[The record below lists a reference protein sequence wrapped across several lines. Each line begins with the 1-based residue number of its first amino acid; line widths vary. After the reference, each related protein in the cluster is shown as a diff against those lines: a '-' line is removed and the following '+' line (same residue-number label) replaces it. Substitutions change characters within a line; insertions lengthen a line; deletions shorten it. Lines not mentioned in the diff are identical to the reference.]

1 MSKALL
7 QIDGITKSFGPVTA
21 VDGLSLTVNDGEF
34 FAILGPSGCGKTTL
48 LRVVAGFETPD
59 AGRVVLDGADITALK
74 ANRRP
79 VNLMFQSYALFPHM
93 TVAGN
98 VAYGLEMEGLRG
110 AELAKRVAEAL
121 ALVRMS
127 DYARRKPGQLSG
139 GQKQR
144 VALARALVKR
154 PKVLLLDEPLGA
166 LDRKLREQMQIE
178 LKKLQQDSGI
188 AFVVVTHDQEEAL
201 TLADRIALLDRGRI
215 VQLDTPR
222 TLYDRPVNRF
232 AADFIGLMN
241 FVEGEAGAAGFVA
254 KGIGA
259 VPGPAGSGA
268 ATLAIRPER
277 VRLSDQAEPGA
288 IAGQVEGAAFL
299 GQDVIAHII
308 VPGLER
314 PVIARLAAGHP
325 LAARLAR
332 GQAVWLSWQADQ
344 AVLLQD

>member
-1 MSKALL
+1 MSQALL
-7 QIDGITKSFGPVTA
+7 QIDGITKRFGPVTA
-21 VDGLSLTVNDGEF
+21 VDKLSLTVNQGEF

-48 LRVVAGFETPD
+48 LRVIAGFEQPD
-59 AGRVVLDGADITALK
+59 EGKVTLDGADITGIK

-98 VAYGLEMEGLRG
+98 VAYGLEMEGLQG
-110 AELAKRVAEAL
+110 AELSKRVAEAL
-121 ALVRMS
+121 AMVRMS
-127 DYARRKPGQLSG
+127 DFARRKPNQLSG

-178 LKKLQQDSGI
+178 LKKLQQDTGI

-215 VQLDTPR
+215 VQLATPR
-222 TLYDRPVNRF
+222 ELYDRPVNRF

-241 FVEGEAGAAGFVA
+241 FIEGAANGSGFVA
-254 KGIGA
+254 KNIGA
-259 VPGPAGSGA
+259 LPAPGGTG
-268 ATLAIRPER
+268 TILAIRPER
-277 VRLSDQAEPGA
+277 VRLSDRAEAGA
-288 IAGQVEGAAFL
+288 IAGEIEGAAFL
-299 GQDVIAHII
+299 GQDVVAH
-308 VPGLER
+308 VTVQGLDR
-314 PVIARLAAGHP
+314 PIIARLAAGHA
-325 LAARLAR
+325 LAAKLAR
-332 GQAVWLSWQADQ
+332 GHQVWLNWQADQ
-344 AVLLQD
+344 AVLLKD

>member
-1 MSKALL
+1 MTRSLL
-7 QIDGITKSFGPVTA
+7 EIQGVTKRFGPVTA
-21 VDGLSLTVNDGEF
+21 VDKLSLTVNDGEF

-59 AGRVVLDGADITALK
+59 EGRVVLAGADITELK

-93 TVAGN
+93 SVAGN
-98 VAYGLEMEGLRG
+98 VAYGLEMEGVRG
-110 AELAKRVAEAL
+110 AELGRRVEEAL

-127 DYARRKPGQLSG
+127 EYARRKPGQLSG

-201 TLADRIALLDRGRI
+201 TLADRIALLDHGRI

-222 TLYDRPVNRF
+222 ALYDRPASRF

-241 FVEGEAGAAGFVA
+241 FIPGEARGGAFEARGL
-254 KGIGA
+254 GA
-259 VPGPAGSGA
+259 VPAPPEQGNL
-268 ATLAIRPER
+268 LAIRPER
-277 VRLSDQAEPGA
+277 VRLSDRDEAGA
-288 IAGQVEGAAFL
+288 LAGEVEGAAFL
-299 GQDVIAHII
+299 GQDVIAHVS

-332 GQAVWLSWQADQ
+332 GQQVWLSWQADQ